1 MRYQPAELEI
11 GNRAV
16 GYFRFGLGTAFPEYL
31 SRSVPFDPVP
41 ARVKLVIESLSA
53 ADGVVPEVIKGLFHI
68 APLVITQNPA
78 YPLNGGP
85 VTLEKRPARSVAA
98 SVVGQDVPMMQG
110 AIAINE
116 YLFRHP
122 SVRVVLAIDDIPR
135 ATVFV
140 AMSLAHI
147 ITVLIIEISSNVI
160 DRTVRIDLRC
170 LSPSAFVVVDGD
182 TGIGQHALLVIV
194 VRFDF
199 STLSVIGV
207 APIPCPFQ

>member
-31 SRSVPFDPVP
+31 SRSVPFVPVP

-68 APLVITQNPA
+68 APLVIA
-78 YPLNGGP
+78 
-85 VTLEKRPARSVAA
+85 
-98 SVVGQDVPMMQG
+98 QDVPMMQG

-140 AMSLAHI
+140 AMIIAHI